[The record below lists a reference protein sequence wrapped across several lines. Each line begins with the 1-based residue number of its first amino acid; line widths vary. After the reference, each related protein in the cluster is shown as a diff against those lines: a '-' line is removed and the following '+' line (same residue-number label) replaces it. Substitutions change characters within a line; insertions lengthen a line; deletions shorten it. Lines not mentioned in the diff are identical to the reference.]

1 MKKQKIALENYELV
15 QVCIG
20 QEKRFQQLPTVYV

>member
-15 QVCIG
+15 QVRMV